1 MKNSIK
7 IFFFLSLFA
16 VVGTY
21 ANISNKM
28 ISSEQITPTFKFK
41 EEISPLC
48 KAAMQGDVEKV
59 RSLIAMGEELNK
71 KSLGLTPAMFAARYN
86 RAEVLKVLL
95 LNGANLNIKSEKG
108 YTAKEYAT
116 MSNATD
122 VLEVIDK
129 NS

>member
-28 ISSEQITPTFKFK
+28 ISSEQITPTFK

-122 VLEVIDK
+122 VLAVIDK

>member
-1 MKNSIK
+1 MKNLIK
-7 IFFFLSLFA
+7 IFFFLSLFV

-28 ISSEQITPTFKFK
+28 ISSEQITSTFK
-41 EEISPLC
+41 EEISSLC

-59 RSLIAMGEELNK
+59 RSLIALGEELNK
-71 KSLGLTPAMFAARYN
+71 KSLGLTPAMYAARYN

-122 VLEVIDK
+122 VLAVIDK

>member
-7 IFFFLSLFA
+7 IFFFLSLFV

-28 ISSEQITPTFKFK
+28 ISSEQITSTFK
-41 EEISPLC
+41 EEISSLC

-59 RSLIAMGEELNK
+59 RSLIALGEELNK
-71 KSLGLTPAMFAARYN
+71 KSLGLTPAMYAARYN

-122 VLEVIDK
+122 VLAVIDK

>member
-7 IFFFLSLFA
+7 IFFFLSLFV

-28 ISSEQITPTFKFK
+28 ISSEQITSTFK
-41 EEISPLC
+41 EEISSLC

-59 RSLIAMGEELNK
+59 RSLIALGEELNK
-71 KSLGLTPAMFAARYN
+71 KSIGLTPAMYAARYN

-122 VLEVIDK
+122 VLAVIDK

>member
-7 IFFFLSLFA
+7 IFFFLSLFV
-16 VVGTY
+16 VVGTH

-28 ISSEQITPTFKFK
+28 ISSEQITSTFK
-41 EEISPLC
+41 EEISSLC

-59 RSLIAMGEELNK
+59 RSLIALGEELNK
-71 KSLGLTPAMFAARYN
+71 KSLGLTPAMYAARYN

-95 LNGANLNIKSEKG
+95 LNGANLNIKSDKG

-122 VLEVIDK
+122 VLAVIDK

>member
-7 IFFFLSLFA
+7 IFFFLSLFV

-21 ANISNKM
+21 ANISNKT
-28 ISSEQITPTFKFK
+28 ISSEQITSTFK
-41 EEISPLC
+41 EEISSLC

-59 RSLIAMGEELNK
+59 RSLIALGEELNK
-71 KSLGLTPAMFAARYN
+71 KSLGLTPAMYAARYN

-122 VLEVIDK
+122 VLAVIDK

>member
-7 IFFFLSLFA
+7 IFFFLSLFV

-21 ANISNKM
+21 ANISNKT
-28 ISSEQITPTFKFK
+28 ISSEQITSTFK
-41 EEISPLC
+41 EEISSLC

-59 RSLIAMGEELNK
+59 RSLIALGEELNK
-71 KSLGLTPAMFAARYN
+71 KSLGLTPAMYAARYN

-95 LNGANLNIKSEKG
+95 LNGANLNIKSDKG

-122 VLEVIDK
+122 VLAVIDK

>member
-7 IFFFLSLFA
+7 IFFFLGLFV

-28 ISSEQITPTFKFK
+28 ISSEQITSTFK
-41 EEISPLC
+41 EEISSLC

-59 RSLIAMGEELNK
+59 RSLIALGEELNK
-71 KSLGLTPAMFAARYN
+71 KSLGLTPAMYAARYN

-122 VLEVIDK
+122 VLAVIDK